1 MIELN
6 IPSMS
11 CGHCVSTITRAVQQA
26 DPAAVV
32 DIDLASRQ
40 VRVQSQAERAAIVAA
55 IVEAGYE
62 PEAVA

>member
-1 MIELN
+1 MIELK

-11 CGHCVSTITRAVQQA
+11 CGHCVSTITRAIQQT

-40 VRVQSQAERAAIVAA
+40 VRVQSLAERNVIVAA

-62 PEAVA
+62 PEAAA